1 MSAFRVQCIVQF
13 GKFTNLEKLV
23 DLCSRCEININYN
36 EPNSSDTVLRS
47 TKLTYFLVYMWW
59 FGGSS
64 RARTFIERIVGQ
76 TANRLGEL
84 LKQVLDV
91 LSHSKT
97 EGPKYK
103 DKVCEVKCGLMGD
116 GAMMQTA
123 HLTEDV
129 CL

>member
-1 MSAFRVQCIVQF
+1 MSPFSVLYNF
-13 GKFTNLEKLV
+13 GKFTNIEKLL
-23 DLCSRCEININYN
+23 DLCSGCEININYY
-36 EPNSSDTVLRS
+36 EPNSYHTVLRS
-47 TKLTYFLVYMWW
+47 TKRTNFLVYMWG
-59 FGGSS
+59 FGRSS
-64 RARTFIERIVGQ
+64 RARAFIERIVGQ

-84 LKQVLDV
+84 LEQVLDV

-97 EGPKYK
+97 EGAKYE